1 MQRAWVTCSFA
12 CQLPRFFMA
21 RCYIARKKKCH
32 LTSMEGKEEGCPLAH
47 AVRYGDQK
55 HMGATNLELPSV
67 REEEQRVWTPLE
79 ISKDESFLAHNAATR
94 RWPKF
99 PN

>member
-1 MQRAWVTCSFA
+1 MPIASF
-12 CQLPRFFMA
+12 L
-21 RCYIARKKKCH
+21 YGSLLYSKKKKCH